1 MTNFSKLRR
10 LKSVLYTL
18 SITLH
23 TLPSKASMM
32 KPILLIRVFFF
43 LMKLKKLYVVKAPR
57 SHMTVGSSGQGDAEA
72 AGMALRKA
80 AESLGK
86 WA

>member
-1 MTNFSKLRR
+1 
-10 LKSVLYTL
+10 
-18 SITLH
+18 
-23 TLPSKASMM
+23 
-32 KPILLIRVFFF
+32 
-43 LMKLKKLYVVKAPR
+43 MKLKKLYVVKAPR